1 MLMQATDMTVKYGLK
16 TILNHVDFY
25 INEKERIGIV
35 GLNGQGKSTLL
46 KVIASM
52 DKAYAHF
59 ATKPG
64 IRIAYLPQAPVYEPS
79 HTVIFTVMKETNAKD
94 EYQAKSI
101 LSKLGIKNYDQK
113 IGELSGGQLKRVA
126 LAISLIS
133 PCDLLVLD
141 EPTNHLD
148 IDMVTW
154 LEKYL
159 NHYKGA
165 IVMSTHDRYFLENI
179 TTKIIEISD
188 GFLYESVGGYKAY
201 LEQKEMRMN
210 AMEAF
215 ERKRKSI
222 LRVEKEW
229 VEAGVEARRT
239 KSKDRIARYEKLRDM
254 EINKSKTQIEINTL
268 MQRIGRKTI
277 TLHNLTKKFNNQ
289 VLFENFSF
297 QIQPYERLGII
308 GRNGC
313 GKTTLLNIISNRESA
328 TCGFVEIGETIRF
341 GYFDQ
346 MCKFLDLNTRV
357 YDYIYKISD
366 AIETTDGIFS
376 AKKMLEMFLF
386 DDHTMYLPIS
396 RLSGGQQRRL
406 YLLSVLMQSPNV
418 LVLDEPTNDLDIET
432 LSILESFLDSFKGI
446 VITVS
451 HDRYFLDR
459 IVDRLLVFEDGKI
472 SIYQGNYQDYI
483 DKKKEEK
490 IYVEKPLVLRKKT
503 SPKRLSY
510 KENSELN
517 QLEIDLPKLE
527 NALKEVNEMF
537 NQENISYDTIQLLT
551 NRQTEIQNELEE
563 KEIRYLEL
571 QEKLESF

>member
-1 MLMQATDMTVKYGLK
+1 M
-16 TILNHVDFY
+16 
-25 INEKERIGIV
+25 
-35 GLNGQGKSTLL
+35 L

-268 MQRIGRKTI
+268 MQRIGR
-277 TLHNLTKKFNNQ
+277 
-289 VLFENFSF
+289 
-297 QIQPYERLGII
+297 
-308 GRNGC
+308 NGC

-418 LVLDEPTNDLDIET
+418 LVLDEPTNDLDI
-432 LSILESFLDSFKGI
+432 
-446 VITVS
+446 
-451 HDRYFLDR
+451 
-459 IVDRLLVFEDGKI
+459 
-472 SIYQGNYQDYI
+472 
-483 DKKKEEK
+483 
-490 IYVEKPLVLRKKT
+490 
-503 SPKRLSY
+503 
-510 KENSELN
+510 
-517 QLEIDLPKLE
+517 
-527 NALKEVNEMF
+527 
-537 NQENISYDTIQLLT
+537 
-551 NRQTEIQNELEE
+551 
-563 KEIRYLEL
+563 
-571 QEKLESF
+571 